1 MAIVPNFQP
10 PQSPTSVPEFL
21 SNEIMIQ
28 MIVTQRSSEASKF
41 ENMVREQIASEEVRI
56 QEEYGDTGEEG
67 ALGAY
72 GRADL

>member
-1 MAIVPNFQP
+1 
-10 PQSPTSVPEFL
+10 
-21 SNEIMIQ
+21 MIQ